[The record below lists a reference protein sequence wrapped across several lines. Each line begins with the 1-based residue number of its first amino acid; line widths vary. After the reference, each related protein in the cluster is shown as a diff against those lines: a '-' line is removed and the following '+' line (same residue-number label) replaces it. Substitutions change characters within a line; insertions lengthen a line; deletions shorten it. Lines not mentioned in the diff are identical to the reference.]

1 MSTAKKTVIMVD
13 DNITNLTIG
22 YNVLEPHYNV
32 ITLSSGALLLK
43 ALEKKTPDLILLDVD
58 MPDMNGFETIRTLK
72 SREEYSD
79 IPVIFLTAKSDNTSE
94 LEGLSLGAVD
104 YIIKP
109 FSPPLLLKRIELHL
123 LVISQKLEVTRQ
135 KQELERFNENL
146 QQMVDEK
153 TKTVVELQNT
163 ILSTMAN
170 LVESRDSNTGGHIER
185 TQKYLSILLNAKW
198 TDKAYWE
205 EISSW
210 DVDILLQ
217 SAQLHD
223 IGKISID
230 DHILRKPG
238 RLTPE
243 EYEKIK
249 EHTLIGAKIIDGIML
264 KTTQQSFL
272 KQARILAVSHH
283 EKWNG
288 SGYPFGLKGEDI
300 PLQGRLMAIADVY
313 DALISD
319 RPYKSAMA
327 HKHAVDVIKKD
338 IGIHFDPTLVMLFVS
353 VENEFNEVSKQIGS
367 NTKKNNRYL
376 NGGDHVGHSL

>member
-1 MSTAKKTVIMVD
+1 MSNTKKTVIMVD

-22 YNVLEPHYNV
+22 FNVLEPHYNV

-43 ALEKKTPDLILLDVD
+43 ALEKKIPNLILLDVD
-58 MPDMNGFETIRTLK
+58 MPDMNGFETIKILK
-72 SREEYSD
+72 TKEEYSD
-79 IPVIFLTAKSDNTSE
+79 IPIIFLTAKSDNTSE

-123 LVISQKLEVTRQ
+123 LVLSQRLEVTTQ

-170 LVESRDSNTGGHIER
+170 LVESRDSVTGGHIER
-185 TQKYLSILLNAKW
+185 TQSYLRILLNAEW
-198 TDKAYWE
+198 TDMAYWRE
-205 EISSW
+205 VSSW
-210 DVDILLQ
+210 DAVILLQ

-230 DHILRKPG
+230 DNILRKPS

-243 EYEKIK
+243 ENEHIK
-249 EHTLIGAKIIDGIML
+249 QHTLIGAKIIDGIKA

-272 KQARILAVSHH
+272 EQARILAISHH
-283 EKWNG
+283 EKWDG
-288 SGYPFGLKGEDI
+288 SGYPYGLKGEEI

-319 RPYKSAMA
+319 RPYKSAMS
-327 HKHAVDVIKKD
+327 HEQAVDVIRKET
-338 IGIHFDPTLVMLFVS
+338 GIHFDPTLVMLFLS
-353 VENEFNEVSKQIGS
+353 VEEEFNEVSKQISS
-367 NTKKNNRYL
+367 NIKQ
-376 NGGDHVGHSL
+376 

>member
-1 MSTAKKTVIMVD
+1 MSLVKKTVIMVD

-22 YNVLEPHYNV
+22 YNILEPHYNV
-32 ITLSSGALLLK
+32 ITLSSGTLLLK
-43 ALEKKTPDLILLDVD
+43 ALEKKIPDLILLDVD
-58 MPDMNGFETIRTLK
+58 MPDMSGFEAIKILK
-72 SREEYSD
+72 ANENYSD
-79 IPVIFLTAKSDNTSE
+79 IPIIFLTGKSDNTSE

-123 LVISQKLEVTRQ
+123 LVLSQKLEVTTQ

-170 LVESRDSNTGGHIER
+170 LVESRDSVTGGHIER
-185 TQKYLSILLNAKW
+185 TQSYLRILLHAEW
-198 TDKAYWE
+198 VDMAYWKE
-205 EISSW
+205 VSSW

-238 RLTPE
+238 RLTPD

-249 EHTLIGAKIIDGIML
+249 EHTVIGAKIIDGIKS

-272 KQARILAVSHH
+272 EQARILAITHH
-283 EKWNG
+283 EKWDG
-288 SGYPFGLKGEDI
+288 SGYPYGLKGEDI

-319 RPYKSAMA
+319 RPYKSAMT
-327 HKHAVDVIKKD
+327 HETAVDVIKKET
-338 IGIHFDPTLVMLFVS
+338 GKHFDPTLVMMFLS
-353 VENEFNEVSKQIGS
+353 VADEFNKVSKQIS
-367 NTKKNNRYL
+367 SK
-376 NGGDHVGHSL
+376 H

>member
-43 ALEKKTPDLILLDVD
+43 ALEKKIPDLILLDVD
-58 MPDMNGFETIRTLK
+58 MPDMNGFETIVILK
-72 SREEYSD
+72 EREEYRE

-123 LVISQKLEVTRQ
+123 LVLSQRLEVTSQ

-170 LVESRDSNTGGHIER
+170 LVESRDSVTGGHIER
-185 TQKYLSILLNAKW
+185 TQSYLRILLNAKW
-198 TDKAYWE
+198 TDKAYWK

-230 DHILRKPG
+230 DNILRKPT
-238 RLTPE
+238 RLTPA
-243 EYEKIK
+243 EYEIIK
-249 EHTLIGAKIIDGIML
+249 EHTLIGAKIIDGIMS

-272 KQARILAVSHH
+272 EQARILAISHH

-288 SGYPFGLKGEDI
+288 SGYPYKLKGEDI

-319 RPYKSAMA
+319 RPYKAAMS
-327 HKHAVDVIKKD
+327 HEQAVEVIKKEKD
-338 IGIHFDPTLVMLFVS
+338 IHFDPTLVMLFLS
-353 VENEFNEVSKQIGS
+353 VEDEFYEVSKHIG
-367 NTKKNNRYL
+367 L
-376 NGGDHVGHSL
+376 NAKQ